1 MTIQARGKRKVRV
14 GTVVT
19 DKMKKTVVV
28 DVERVYR
35 HRFYGKVVRAFSRCY
50 VHDEGGEA
58 RPGDVVRIME
68 CRPISRLK
76 RWRLVEIVKKSKGLE
91 APGIGE
97 EEVRELQEEIRGTSA
112 PGAEEEG
119 IEISAT
125 SESASDESQ
134 GEAR

>member
-1 MTIQARGKRKVRV
+1 MTIQARGNRKVRV

-19 DKMKKTVVV
+19 DKMNKTVVV

-50 VHDEGGEA
+50 VHDESGEA
-58 RPGDVVRIME
+58 KPGDIVRIME
-68 CRPISRLK
+68 CRPLSRLK
-76 RWRLVEIVKKSKGLE
+76 RWRLVEVVKRGQGLE
-91 APGIGE
+91 APGRGE
-97 EEVRELQEEIRGTSA
+97 EEVRELQEEIRGTST
-112 PGAEEEG
+112 PDAEGEG
-119 IEISAT
+119 IEISAA

>member
-1 MTIQARGKRKVRV
+1 MTIQARGKKKVRV
-14 GTVVT
+14 GTVVA

-35 HRFYGKVVRAFSRCY
+35 HPFYGKVVRATSRCY

-68 CRPISRLK
+68 CRPLSRLK
-76 RWRLVEIVKKSKGLE
+76 RWRLVEIVKKGKGLE

-97 EEVRELQEEIRGTSA
+97 EEVREIQEEIRGKSE
-112 PGAEEEG
+112 PGAVVEDT
-119 IEISAT
+119 EISAT